1 MSWRARLPWL
11 RRTLVAGFLLGA
23 AYLLWRYA
31 HTIDWHEVMA
41 AIGGYPGSRL
51 ALAVAASAL
60 AYACYCSFDVLAR
73 AYTGHAL
80 RLRRVLAIAFVC
92 YAFNL
97 NLGAVVGGIGFR
109 YRLYSHA
116 GLRLS
121 TISRVVAFAIAS
133 NWSGFLLLGGL
144 SLVFA
149 PVALPAQWPVAPW
162 VLPAAGSVMLAA
174 LATWLGLCAFSPR
187 RGWSPRGHRIELPTL
202 AIASSQVVLASASWL
217 AIAAILYVLL
227 PAGIDFAT
235 VAGVLVLSVMA
246 NLVIRVPANLGVM
259 EAVFIALLGSQAGAA
274 QVLAAVLT
282 WRALFHIGPLLLAA
296 LLYLILEAHAGR
308 RSSGRPTGAGPG
320 ASVG

>member
-1 MSWRARLPWL
+1 MSWRTRLPLL
-11 RRTLVAGFLLGA
+11 RRALIACFLLVA

-31 HTIDWHEVMA
+31 RMVDWHEVVA
-41 AIGGYPGSRL
+41 AIAGYPASRL
-51 ALAVAASAL
+51 AMAAAASAL

-80 RLRRVLAIAFVC
+80 RLRRVLAVAFVC

-121 TISRVVAFAIAS
+121 TISRVVAFTIAS

-144 SLVFA
+144 ALVLD
-149 PVALPAQWPVAPW
+149 PVPLPAQWQVASW
-162 VLPAAGSVMLAA
+162 VLRGVGSTMLAA
-174 LATWLGLCAFSPR
+174 MATWLALCAFSR
-187 RGWSPRGHRIELPTL
+187 RRSWSPRGHRIELPSL
-202 AIASSQVVLASASWL
+202 AIALLQLVLASASWL
-217 AIAAILYVLL
+217 AIATILYLL
-227 PAGIDFAT
+227 MPYGVGFLT
-235 VAGVLVLSVMA
+235 VAGVLLLSVLA

-259 EAVFIALLGSQAGAA
+259 EAVFVALLGPQLGTP

-282 WRALFHIGPLLLAA
+282 WRAIFHVGPLLLAVLA
-296 LLYLILEAHAGR
+296 YLFLEAHAGR
-308 RSSGRPTGAGPG
+308 NPAGGRRAGSG
-320 ASVG
+320 

>member
-1 MSWRARLPWL
+1 MNWREQLPWV
-11 RRTLVAGFLLGA
+11 RRVLIACFLLVA

-31 HTIDWHEVMA
+31 RMVDWREVMA
-41 AIGGYPGSRL
+41 AIAGYPASRL
-51 ALAVAASAL
+51 GLAAAAAAL
-60 AYACYCSFDVLAR
+60 AYACYCGFDVLAR

-121 TISRVVAFAIAS
+121 TISRVVAFTIAS

-144 SLVFA
+144 SLVFE
-149 PVALPAQWPVAPW
+149 PVALPAQWSVATW
-162 VLPAAGSVMLAA
+162 VLPVVGSVMLAA
-174 LATWLGLCAFSPR
+174 LATWLALCAFSPR
-187 RGWSPRGHRIELPTL
+187 RSWSPRGHRIELPSL
-202 AIASSQVVLASASWL
+202 AIALSQLVLASASWL
-217 AIAAILYVLL
+217 AIAAILYLL
-227 PAGIDFAT
+227 MPGAVGFAT
-235 VAGVLVLSVMA
+235 VAGTLLLSVLA

-259 EAVFIALLGSQAGAA
+259 EAVFVALLGAQLGTA

-282 WRALFHIGPLLLAA
+282 WRALFHIGPLLLAVLA
-296 LLYLILEAHAGR
+296 YLFLEAHAVR
-308 RSSGRPTGAGPG
+308 RPAGGPRDAEPGAG
-320 ASVG
+320 VG

>member
-1 MSWRARLPWL
+1 MKWRARLPWL
-11 RRTLVAGFLLGA
+11 RRALVAGFLLVA
-23 AYLLWRYA
+23 AFLLWRYA
-31 HTIDWHEVMA
+31 RMVDWHEVVA
-41 AIGGYPGSRL
+41 AIAGYPASRL
-51 ALAVAASAL
+51 ALAAAASLL

-121 TISRVVAFAIAS
+121 TISRVVAFTIAS

-144 SLVFA
+144 SLAFA

-162 VLPAAGSVMLAA
+162 VLPVAGSVMLAA

-187 RGWSPRGHRIELPTL
+187 RSWSPRGHRIELPSL
-202 AIASSQVVLASASWL
+202 AIALSQLVLACASWL
-217 AIAAILYVLL
+217 AIATILYLLL
-227 PAGIDFAT
+227 PADVAFVTVTGI
-235 VAGVLVLSVMA
+235 LLLSVLA

-259 EAVFIALLGSQAGAA
+259 EAVFVALLGAQLGTA

-296 LLYLILEAHAGR
+296 LLYLFLEAHAGR
-308 RSSGRPTGAGPG
+308 KPAARRNEAQRSDHD
-320 ASVG
+320 